1 MVQTISISENI
12 TLKELREKFNL
23 QRTDERVFFPE
34 WFENLPDLTDSDQ
47 QFLDRVKNR
56 YFYLLDDGS
65 LLEEGVKMMIVSP
78 LLEVAG
84 FYDPPFKTRFE
95 PAVHIAVDDEEEI
108 LRGRINALVVQNQL
122 WIWLI
127 EAKRTTFSLGLGI
140 PQALAYM
147 LCNPND
153 EKPTFGILTSGDDF
167 IFIKLVKQ
175 DVPVYALSN
184 KFSLLNDGE
193 LYDVLR
199 VLRRIGGLIT
209 QG

>member
-1 MVQTISISENI
+1 MIQTISISENI

-23 QRTDERVFFPE
+23 QRIDERDFFTE
-34 WFENLPDLTDSDQ
+34 WFENLPDITDSDQ

-95 PAVHIAVDDEEEI
+95 PAVQIAVDDGEEI
-108 LRGRINALVVQNQL
+108 LRGRIDALVVQNQF

-127 EAKRTTFSLGLGI
+127 EAKRTTFSLALGI

-147 LCNPND
+147 LANPHL
-153 EKPTFGILTSGDDF
+153 EKPAFGILTSGDDF

-175 DVPVYALSN
+175 EMPVYALSN
-184 KFSLLNDGE
+184 KFSILNDGD
-193 LYDVLR
+193 LYNVLR
-199 VLRRIGGLIT
+199 VMRRIGGLIT
-209 QG
+209 R